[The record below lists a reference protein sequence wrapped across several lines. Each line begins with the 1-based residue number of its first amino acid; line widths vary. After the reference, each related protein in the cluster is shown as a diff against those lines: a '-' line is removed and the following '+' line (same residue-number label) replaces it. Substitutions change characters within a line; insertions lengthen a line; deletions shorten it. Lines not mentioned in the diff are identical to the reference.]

1 MLTCRKVCNCVQ
13 PSLDGV
19 SDHFKRKF
27 RIAAFRLCNI
37 YGLWSNYACFNVY
50 SFFGAYFLL
59 LSFYCHFL
67 PARNKRK
74 IELIPKEKEENLL
87 AQKNRE
93 FSIILLVYIFTV
105 TLVYVVLSK
114 GWQP

>member
-1 MLTCRKVCNCVQ
+1 MLGKEHRKKTLGGRLVRNLKCKDFSLTL
-13 PSLDGV
+13 PSFATKY
-19 SDHFKRKF
+19 SS
-27 RIAAFRLCNI
+27 
-37 YGLWSNYACFNVY
+37 SNYACYNVY

-87 AQKNRE
+87 AQGNRD

-105 TLVYVVLSK
+105 NLVYVVLSK